1 MWDPL
6 LHEFPESV
14 HGLRCMLAVKYLHRD
29 RKRNY
34 SPRHSSAT
42 DLVRDL
48 ILVLRAKN
56 YGEATSRYHHFNA
69 RIEGTPTSQLR
80 QPLWNSCSCPHCPR
94 HKSKGLDQQ
103 ADEQKT
109 QNVQNV

>member
-14 HGLRCMLAVKYLHRD
+14 HGLRCMLAVKSLLEIEKY
-29 RKRNY
+29 Y
-34 SPRHSSAT
+34 SPDS
-42 DLVRDL
+42 VRYDL
-48 ILVLRAKN
+48 IRVLLLVLRAKK
-56 YGEATSRYHHFNA
+56 YGEANSKYHHFNPSL
-69 RIEGTPTSQLR
+69 EGTPTSQLR
-80 QPLWNSCSCPHCPR
+80 QPLWSSCSCPHCPR